1 MTTSSRSQTGAARF
15 SRRAAAAALGG
26 ALLLPLRARAQD
38 EAADGDAGSG
48 IVEVPSFGA
57 RRSGPIDLLAGG
69 VKNRQRGR
77 AMTPVQLIIPEAAVD
92 AVVEIGIITP
102 DGVMQNPSGSWV
114 VAWYDALGAPG
125 LNDNVVMAGHLDY
138 WDVGPAVFWNL
149 PDLGSGSP
157 MTLVMDD
164 GEQIDYELASSRLYN
179 VREELTPE
187 VIQSDVTGPTG
198 QETLTLITC
207 GGEFDP
213 VTGEYLYRQV
223 VRSYKV

>member
-1 MTTSSRSQTGAARF
+1 MTTPFRSQTGSARF
-15 SRRAAAAALGG
+15 SRRAAVAALGG
-26 ALLLPLRARAQD
+26 ALLLPLGARAQD
-38 EAADGDAGSG
+38 ESEGGDAGSG
-48 IVEVPSFGA
+48 IAEVPSFGG
-57 RRSGPIDLLAGG
+57 RRPGPIDLLAGG

-77 AMTPVQLIIPEAAVD
+77 AMTPVQLIIPDAAVD
-92 AVVEIGIITP
+92 AVVEVGTITP

-114 VAWYDALGAPG
+114 VAWYDVLGAPG

-138 WDVGPAVFWNL
+138 WDVGPAVFWNV
-149 PDLGSGSP
+149 PNLGPGAP

-164 GEQIDYELASSRLYN
+164 GEQIDYALDSSRLYN

-198 QETLTLITC
+198 RETLTLITC

-223 VRSYKV
+223 VRSYAV